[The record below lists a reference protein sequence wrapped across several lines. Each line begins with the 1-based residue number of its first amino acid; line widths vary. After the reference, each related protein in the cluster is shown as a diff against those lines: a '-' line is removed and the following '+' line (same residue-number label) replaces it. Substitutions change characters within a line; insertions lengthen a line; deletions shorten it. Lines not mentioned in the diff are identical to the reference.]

1 MSFTDAMYYACC
13 TSDTHMTIST
23 GDSVTIEYTART
35 GDGTIFDTSRQ
46 SIATKAGLTETQ
58 PDREYEAFTFEVGGG
73 MVIEGLDEALIGLE
87 EGARSTVTVSPKRA
101 YGEWKQSRVRE
112 YDADNVEIA
121 GGTIE
126 KGSRVKSDDGT
137 VAKIT
142 HAGPDTVRVDHNN
155 PLAGNTVQFEVEIV
169 SVTTA

>member
-1 MSFTDAMYYACC
+1 
-13 TSDTHMTIST
+13 MTIST

-35 GDGTIFDTSRQ
+35 GDCDVFDTSRQ
-46 SIATKAGLTETQ
+46 SIATKVGLTETH

-73 MVIEGLDEALIGLE
+73 VVIEGLDEALIGLE
-87 EGARSTVTVSPKRA
+87 EGARSTVTVSGQRA

-126 KGSRVKSDDGT
+126 EGSHIRSDDGT
-137 VAKIT
+137 VAEIT
-142 HAGPDTVRVDHNN
+142 HAGPDIVRVDHNN
-155 PLAGNTVQFEVEIV
+155 PLAGNTVRFEIEIIRV
-169 SVTTA
+169 DTA